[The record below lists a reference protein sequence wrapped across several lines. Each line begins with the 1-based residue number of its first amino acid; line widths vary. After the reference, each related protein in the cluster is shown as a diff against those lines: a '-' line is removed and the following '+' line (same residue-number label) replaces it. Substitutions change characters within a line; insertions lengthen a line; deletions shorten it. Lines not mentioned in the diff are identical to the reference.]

1 MIEIFS
7 LLVYLTIGL
16 LCGFLAGLLG
26 IGGGIIIVP
35 ALSFWFSFQALY
47 SEDSGLLVAVAT
59 SLASI
64 VFISSRAAFKHFQTG
79 NVDFDISNR
88 MIWGA
93 FAGSLIAAWL
103 APNLPSFA
111 LTLIVGLFLFL
122 VSLIMFFQ
130 WQPNPARHFP
140 NIIGGNIIGS
150 LCGSVASL
158 VGIAGGNV
166 LVPTMLFFN
175 IHPHRATATASLLG
189 IPIALAGTLSYLLN
203 APNLESKWMLGWIDL
218 SAMLPIVIASFFS
231 APLGVRTASLVDA
244 PVLRRIF
251 SVILFTASARMLYTA
266 L

>member
-1 MIEIFS
+1 M
-7 LLVYLTIGL
+7 
-16 LCGFLAGLLG
+16 
-26 IGGGIIIVP
+26 P
-35 ALSFWFSFQALY
+35 ALSFWFSFQTLH
-47 SEDSGLLVAVAT
+47 SEASGLLVAVAT

-64 VFISSRAAFKHFQTG
+64 VFIASRAAFKHFQTG

-111 LTLIVGLFLFL
+111 LKLIVGLFLFL
-122 VSLIMFFQ
+122 VSLIMFFH

-140 NIIGGNIIGS
+140 NVIGGNFIGS

-175 IHPHRATATASLLG
+175 IPHTELQLRPVYSEYPSRWPARFPTCSTHPILK
-189 IPIALAGTLSYLLN
+189 LN
-203 APNLESKWMLGWIDL
+203 GCLDG
-218 SAMLPIVIASFFS
+218 
-231 APLGVRTASLVDA
+231 
-244 PVLRRIF
+244 
-251 SVILFTASARMLYTA
+251 
-266 L
+266 

>member
-26 IGGGIIIVP
+26 VGGGIVIVP
-35 ALSFWFSFQALY
+35 ALSFWFSFQTLY
-47 SEDSGLLVAVAT
+47 SESTGLLVAVAT

-64 VFISSRAAFKHFQTG
+64 VFISCRAAFKHFQTG

-103 APNLPSFA
+103 APSLPSSA
-111 LTLIVGLFLFL
+111 LKLIVGLFLFS
-122 VSLIMFFQ
+122 VSLVMFFQ
-130 WQPNPARHFP
+130 WQPNPARYFP
-140 NIIGGNIIGS
+140 KLLRGNMIGS
-150 LCGSVASL
+150 LCGSIASL

-166 LVPTMLFFN
+166 LVPVMLFFN
-175 IHPHRATATASLLG
+175 IAAHRATATASLLG
-189 IPIALAGTLSYLLN
+189 IPIAVAGTLSYLIN
-203 APNLESKWMLGWIDL
+203 APDLNIKWMLGWIDL
-218 SAMLPIVIASFFS
+218 SAMLPIVIASFVT
-231 APLGVRTASLVDA
+231 APLGVRTAALVDA

-251 SVILFTASARMLYTA
+251 SVILLTASARMLYTA

>member
-1 MIEIFS
+1 M
-7 LLVYLTIGL
+7 
-16 LCGFLAGLLG
+16 
-26 IGGGIIIVP
+26 P
-35 ALSFWFSFQALY
+35 ALSFWFSFQTLY

-103 APNLPSFA
+103 TPSLPSFA
-111 LTLIVGLFLFL
+111 LKLIVGLFLFF
-122 VSLIMFFQ
+122 VSLVMFFQ

-140 NIIGGNIIGS
+140 KLITGNVIGS
-150 LCGSVASL
+150 LCGSIASM

-166 LVPTMLFFN
+166 LVPIMLFFN
-175 IHPHRATATASLLG
+175 IAAHRATATASLLG
-189 IPIALAGTLSYLLN
+189 IPISVAGALSYLLSS
-203 APNLESKWMLGWIDL
+203 PELETKWMLGWINL
-218 SAMLPIVIASFFS
+218 SAMLPIVIASYFS
-231 APLGVRTASLVDA
+231 APIGVKTAALVDA
-244 PVLRRIF
+244 HVLRRIF
-251 SVILFTASARMLYTA
+251 SVILFVASARMLYTT

>member
-1 MIEIFS
+1 MAPNELS
-7 LLVYLTIGL
+7 ELTFYGN
-16 LCGFLAGLLG
+16 FLA
-26 IGGGIIIVP
+26 
-35 ALSFWFSFQALY
+35 
-47 SEDSGLLVAVAT
+47 
-59 SLASI
+59 
-64 VFISSRAAFKHFQTG
+64 G

-111 LTLIVGLFLFL
+111 LTLIVGLFLFF

-130 WQPNPARHFP
+130 WEPNPARHFP

-175 IHPHRATATASLLG
+175 IPPHRATATASLLG

-203 APNLESKWMLGWIDL
+203 APNLESKWMLGWIDQKIKL
-218 SAMLPIVIASFFS
+218 I
-231 APLGVRTASLVDA
+231 
-244 PVLRRIF
+244 
-251 SVILFTASARMLYTA
+251 
-266 L
+266 

>member
-7 LLVYLTIGL
+7 LLVYLSIGL

-26 IGGGIIIVP
+26 IGGGIVIVP
-35 ALSFWFSFQALY
+35 ALSFWFSFQTLY
-47 SEDSGLLVAVAT
+47 SEDSNLLVAVAT

-79 NVDFDISNR
+79 NVDFDLSNR

-111 LTLIVGLFLFL
+111 LILIVGLFLFF
-122 VSLIMFFQ
+122 VSLVMFFQ
-130 WQPNPARHFP
+130 WQPNPARLFP
-140 NIIGGNIIGS
+140 NVIGGNIVGC
-150 LCGSVASL
+150 LCGSIASL

-175 IHPHRATATASLLG
+175 IPPHRATATASLLG

-203 APNLESKWMLGWIDL
+203 APDLEAKWMLGWIDL
-218 SAMLPIVIASFFS
+218 SAMLPIVIASFVS
-231 APLGVRTASLVDA
+231 APLGVRTATLVNA
-244 PVLRRIF
+244 SVLRRIF
-251 SVILFTASARMLYTA
+251 SMILFSASARMLYTA

>member
-1 MIEIFS
+1 M
-7 LLVYLTIGL
+7 YLSIGL

-26 IGGGIIIVP
+26 IGGGIVIVP
-35 ALSFWFSFQALY
+35 ALSFWFSFQTLY

-64 VFISSRAAFKHFQTG
+64 IFISSRAAFMHFQTG
-79 NVDFDISNR
+79 NVDSDISNR

-111 LTLIVGLFLFL
+111 LKIVVGLFLFL
-122 VSLIMFFQ
+122 VSLVMFFQ

-175 IHPHRATATASLLG
+175 IPPHRATATASLLG

-203 APNLESKWMLGWIDL
+203 APDLETKWMLGWIDL
-218 SAMLPIVIASFFS
+218 SAMLPIVIASFVS
-231 APLGVRTASLVDA
+231 APLGVRTATLVDA
-244 PVLRRIF
+244 SVLQRIF
-251 SVILFTASARMLYTA
+251 SVILLTASARMLYTA

>member
-1 MIEIFS
+1 MP
-7 LLVYLTIGL
+7 T
-16 LCGFLAGLLG
+16 
-26 IGGGIIIVP
+26 
-35 ALSFWFSFQALY
+35 LSFWFSFQTSY

-93 FAGSLIAAWL
+93 FAGSLVAAWL
-103 APNLPSFA
+103 APNLPNFA
-111 LTLIVGLFLFL
+111 LKLIVGLFLFF

-166 LVPTMLFFN
+166 LVPIMLFFN
-175 IHPHRATATASLLG
+175 IPPHRATATASLLG

-203 APNLESKWMLGWIDL
+203 APDLESKWMLGWIDL

-231 APLGVRTASLVDA
+231 APLGVRISALVDA
-244 PVLRRIF
+244 PVLRRLF
-251 SVILFTASARMLYTA
+251 SVILFMASARMLNTA

>member
-26 IGGGIIIVP
+26 IGGGIVIVP
-35 ALSFWFSFQALY
+35 ALSFWFSFQTLY
-47 SEDSGLLVAVAT
+47 SEDSGLLIAVAT

-64 VFISSRAAFKHFQTG
+64 IFISSRAAFKHFQTG

-140 NIIGGNIIGS
+140 NIVGGNIIGS

-175 IHPHRATATASLLG
+175 VPPHRATATASLLG
-189 IPIALAGTLSYLLN
+189 IPIALAGTLSYLLS
-203 APNLESKWMLGWIDL
+203 APYLDTKWMLGWIDL

-244 PVLRRIF
+244 HVLRRIF
-251 SVILFTASARMLYTA
+251 SVILLTASSRMLYTA